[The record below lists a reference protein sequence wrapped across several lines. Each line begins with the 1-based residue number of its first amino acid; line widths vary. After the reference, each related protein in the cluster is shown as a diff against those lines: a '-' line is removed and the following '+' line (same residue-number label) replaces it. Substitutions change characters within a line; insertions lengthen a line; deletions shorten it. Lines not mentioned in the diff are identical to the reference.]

1 MTMHFKSHH
10 HRVHASLRY
19 GKPSSLFGAVFW
31 GSLAV
36 CWGALFAFQT
46 VFAQNAYPSKAVRV
60 VVPFLGGG
68 ALDQLARLVS
78 ENLSSRLKVPF
89 IIDARAGAGGV
100 IGADYV
106 AKSAPDGYTLLFS
119 VQAPITAAPFLSKQ
133 MPYDA
138 QTALSPISIVAIA
151 PNVLIAW
158 QGVSFRTVAEFLAVA
173 KSAPHKLS
181 FASQGQGTTGHI
193 TGAMIDQVTGT
204 QLLHVPYKG
213 FPPMLTDV
221 ESGRVDMMF
230 ADTINAIPRI
240 RSKELVPI
248 AVASEKRLDA
258 LPDVPTFAESG
269 LPTIVSGPLFGMFAP
284 GGTPAELVQ
293 KLAFEIKAVLKLPPV
308 QTTLHD
314 LGVEIK
320 GTTPEEAQLILKA
333 EALRTRDAIKSAGI
347 QPM

>member
-1 MTMHFKSHH
+1 MTTNFNRRYLQTHAFLVESLKSMAW
-10 HRVHASLRY
+10 RISSCFLVLSFGVLIAS
-19 GKPSSLFGAVFW
+19 
-31 GSLAV
+31 
-36 CWGALFAFQT
+36 QQ
-46 VFAQNAYPSKAVRV
+46 VFAQNTYPIKAVRV

-68 ALDQLARLVS
+68 ALDQLARLLS
-78 ENLSSRLKVPF
+78 ENLSMRLKVPF

-119 VQAPITAAPFLSKQ
+119 VQAPITAAPFLTKQ

-158 QGVSFRTVAEFLAVA
+158 PGVSFRTVAEFLAVA
-173 KSAPHKLS
+173 KSSPNKLS

-193 TGAMIDQVTGT
+193 TGVMIDQVAGT

-213 FPPMLTDV
+213 FPPMLIDV

-248 AVASEKRLDA
+248 AVASERRLDA
-258 LPDVPTFAESG
+258 LPDIATFAESG
-269 LPTIVSGPLFGMFAP
+269 LPTIVSGPMFGMYAP
-284 GGTPAELVQ
+284 GATPADLVQ
-293 KLAFEIKAVLKLPPV
+293 KLSNEIKAVLKLSLV
-308 QTTLHD
+308 QTTLRD

-320 GTTPEEAQLILKA
+320 GTSPEEAQGLLKA
-333 EALRTRDAIKSAGI
+333 EASRTREAVKSAGI
-347 QPM
+347 QPL

>member
-1 MTMHFKSHH
+1 LI
-10 HRVHASLRY
+10 ASQ
-19 GKPSSLFGAVFW
+19 P
-31 GSLAV
+31 
-36 CWGALFAFQT
+36 
-46 VFAQNAYPSKAVRV
+46 VFAQNTYPSKAVRV

-68 ALDQLARLVS
+68 ALDLLARLLS
-78 ENLSSRLKVPF
+78 ENLSMRLKVPF
-89 IIDARAGAGGV
+89 IVDARAGAGGV

-119 VQAPITAAPFLSKQ
+119 VQAPITAAPFLNKQ

-151 PNVLIAW
+151 PNVLIVW
-158 QGVSFRTVAEFLAVA
+158 PGVSFRTVTEFLAVA
-173 KSAPHKLS
+173 KSSPNKLS

-193 TGAMIDQVTGT
+193 TGAMIDQVAGT

-213 FPPMLTDV
+213 FPPMLIDV

-248 AVASEKRLDA
+248 AVASERRLDA
-258 LPDVPTFAESG
+258 LPDIATFAESG
-269 LPTIVSGPLFGMFAP
+269 LPTIVSGPMFGMYAP
-284 GGTPAELVQ
+284 GATPADLVQ
-293 KLAFEIKAVLKLPPV
+293 KLSNEIKAVLKLSLV
-308 QTTLHD
+308 QTTLRD

-320 GTTPEEAQLILKA
+320 GTSPEEAQGLLKA
-333 EALRTRDAIKSAGI
+333 EASRTREAVKSAGI
-347 QPM
+347 QPL

>member
-1 MTMHFKSHH
+1 MTPCMNTSQTPAWAGLLARLKTT
-10 HRVHASLRY
+10 ALAI
-19 GKPSSLFGAVFW
+19 SSSVLVLCCGAWLLTQPV
-31 GSLAV
+31 LA
-36 CWGALFAFQT
+36 QT
-46 VFAQNAYPSKAVRV
+46 AYPTKAVRV

-68 ALDQLARLVS
+68 ALDQLARLIS
-78 ENLSSRLKVPF
+78 ENLSVRLKVPF

-119 VQAPITAAPFLSKQ
+119 VQAPITAAPFLTKQ
-133 MPYDA
+133 MPYDP

-158 QGVSFRTVAEFLAVA
+158 PGVSFRNVAEFLAVA
-173 KSAPHKLS
+173 KSAPNKLS

-193 TGAMIDQVTGT
+193 TGAMIDQVAGT

-248 AVASEKRLDA
+248 AVASERRLDA
-258 LPDVPTFAESG
+258 LPDVATFAESG
-269 LPTIVSGPLFGMFAP
+269 LPTIVSGPMFGMYAP

-293 KLAFEIKAVLKLPPV
+293 KLSLEIKAVLKLSPV
-308 QTTLHD
+308 QTTLRD

-320 GTTPEEAQLILKA
+320 GTNPEEAQALLKA
-333 EALRTRDAIKSAGI
+333 EALRTREAVKSAGI
-347 QPM
+347 QPL

>member
-1 MTMHFKSHH
+1 MTACLNSSHPPT
-10 HRVHASLRY
+10 RAGLLARLKTTAR
-19 GKPSSLFGAVFW
+19 GLSSFFLVLCCGAALLTQPV
-31 GSLAV
+31 LA
-36 CWGALFAFQT
+36 QT
-46 VFAQNAYPSKAVRV
+46 AYPTKAVRV

-68 ALDQLARLVS
+68 ALDQLARLIS
-78 ENLSSRLKVPF
+78 ENLSVRLKVPF

-133 MPYDA
+133 MPYDP

-158 QGVSFRTVAEFLAVA
+158 PGVSFRTVAEFLAVA
-173 KSAPHKLS
+173 KSAPNKLS

-193 TGAMIDQVTGT
+193 TGAMIDQVAGT

-248 AVASEKRLDA
+248 AVASERRLDA
-258 LPDVPTFAESG
+258 LPDVATFAESG
-269 LPTIVSGPLFGMFAP
+269 LPTIVSGPMFGMYAP

-293 KLAFEIKAVLKLPPV
+293 KLSLEIKAVLKLSPV
-308 QTTLHD
+308 QTTLRD

-320 GTTPEEAQLILKA
+320 GTSPEDAQALLKA
-333 EALRTRDAIKSAGI
+333 EALRTREAVKSAGI
-347 QPM
+347 QPL

>member
-1 MTMHFKSHH
+1 MTTSFNSRHLQTQAFL
-10 HRVHASLRY
+10 V
-19 GKPSSLFGAVFW
+19 
-31 GSLAV
+31 GSLKSMARRISSSFLV
-36 CWGALFAFQT
+36 LSCGVLIASQP
-46 VFAQNAYPSKAVRV
+46 VFAQNTYPSKAVRV

-68 ALDQLARLVS
+68 ALDQLARLLS
-78 ENLSSRLKVPF
+78 ENLSMRLKVPF
-89 IIDARAGAGGV
+89 IVDARAGAGGV

-119 VQAPITAAPFLSKQ
+119 VQAPITAAPFLNKQ

-151 PNVLIAW
+151 PNVLIVW
-158 QGVSFRTVAEFLAVA
+158 PGVSFRTVAEFLAVA
-173 KSAPHKLS
+173 KSSPNKLS

-193 TGAMIDQVTGT
+193 TGAMIDQVAGT

-213 FPPMLTDV
+213 FPPMLIDV

-248 AVASEKRLDA
+248 AVASERRLDA
-258 LPDVPTFAESG
+258 LPDIATFAESG
-269 LPTIVSGPLFGMFAP
+269 LPTIVSGPMFGMYAP
-284 GGTPAELVQ
+284 GATPADLVQ
-293 KLAFEIKAVLKLPPV
+293 KLSNEIKAVLKLSLV
-308 QTTLHD
+308 QTTLRD

-320 GTTPEEAQLILKA
+320 GTSPEEAQGLLKA
-333 EALRTRDAIKSAGI
+333 EASRTREAVKSAGI
-347 QPM
+347 QPL

>member
-1 MTMHFKSHH
+1 MTPCVNTSQLLAWSCLLNRLKTRAIGITSCFL
-10 HRVHASLRY
+10 V
-19 GKPSSLFGAVFW
+19 FFCGAW
-31 GSLAV
+31 LLAQPV
-36 CWGALFAFQT
+36 LAQT
-46 VFAQNAYPSKAVRV
+46 GYPSKAVRV

-68 ALDQLARLVS
+68 ALDQLARLIS
-78 ENLSSRLKVPF
+78 ENLSVRLKVPF
-89 IIDARAGAGGV
+89 IIDTRAGAGGV

-119 VQAPITAAPFLSKQ
+119 AQAPITAALFLTKQ

-138 QTALSPISIVAIA
+138 QTAFSPISIVGIA

-158 QGVSFRTVAEFLAVA
+158 PGVNFRTVAEFLAIA
-173 KSAPHKLS
+173 KSSPNKLS

-193 TGAMIDQVTGT
+193 TGVMIDQVAGT

-248 AVASEKRLDA
+248 AVASERRLDA
-258 LPDVPTFAESG
+258 LPDIATFAESG
-269 LPTIVSGPLFGMFAP
+269 LPTVVSGPMFGMYAP
-284 GGTPAELVQ
+284 GGTPSELVQ
-293 KLAFEIKAVLKLPPV
+293 KLSLEIKAVLKLSKV
-308 QTTLHD
+308 QTTLQD

-320 GTTPEEAQLILKA
+320 GTSPEEAQTLLKA
-333 EALRTRDAIKSAGI
+333 EAFRTREAVRSAGI
-347 QPM
+347 QPL

>member
-1 MTMHFKSHH
+1 MTPCLNTSQPPAWTGLHTRFKTTALGITSCFL
-10 HRVHASLRY
+10 VLWC
-19 GKPSSLFGAVFW
+19 GAWLLTQPV
-31 GSLAV
+31 LA
-36 CWGALFAFQT
+36 QS
-46 VFAQNAYPSKAVRV
+46 AYPSKAVRV

-68 ALDQLARLVS
+68 ALDQLARLLS
-78 ENLSSRLKVPF
+78 ENLSVRLKVPF

-119 VQAPITAAPFLSKQ
+119 VQAPITAAPFLTKQ

-158 QGVSFRTVAEFLAVA
+158 PGVSFRTVAEFLAVA
-173 KSAPHKLS
+173 KSSPNKLS

-193 TGAMIDQVTGT
+193 TGAMIDQVAGT

-248 AVASEKRLDA
+248 AVASERRLDA
-258 LPDVPTFAESG
+258 LPDIATFAESG
-269 LPTIVSGPLFGMFAP
+269 LPTIVSGPMFGMYAP
-284 GGTPAELVQ
+284 GGTPGELVQ
-293 KLAFEIKAVLKLPPV
+293 KLSLEITSVLKLSPV
-308 QTTLHD
+308 QTTLRD

-320 GTTPEEAQLILKA
+320 GTSPEEAQTLLKA
-333 EALRTRDAIKSAGI
+333 EALRTREAVKSAGI
-347 QPM
+347 QPL

>member
-1 MTMHFKSHH
+1 MNTSQTPAWAGLLARLKTT
-10 HRVHASLRY
+10 ALAI
-19 GKPSSLFGAVFW
+19 SSSVLVLCCGAWLLTQPV
-31 GSLAV
+31 LA
-36 CWGALFAFQT
+36 QT
-46 VFAQNAYPSKAVRV
+46 AYPTKAVRV

-68 ALDQLARLVS
+68 ALDQLARLIS
-78 ENLSSRLKVPF
+78 ENLSVRLKVPF

-119 VQAPITAAPFLSKQ
+119 VQAPITAAPFLTKQ
-133 MPYDA
+133 MPYDP

-158 QGVSFRTVAEFLAVA
+158 PGVSFRNVAEFLAVA
-173 KSAPHKLS
+173 KSAPNKLS

-193 TGAMIDQVTGT
+193 TGAMIDQVAGT

-248 AVASEKRLDA
+248 AVASERRLDA
-258 LPDVPTFAESG
+258 LPDVATFAESG
-269 LPTIVSGPLFGMFAP
+269 LPTIVSGPMFGMYAP

-293 KLAFEIKAVLKLPPV
+293 KLSLEIKAVLKLSPV
-308 QTTLHD
+308 QTTLRD

-320 GTTPEEAQLILKA
+320 GTNPEEAQALLKA
-333 EALRTRDAIKSAGI
+333 EALRTREAVKSAGI
-347 QPM
+347 QPL

>member
-1 MTMHFKSHH
+1 LI
-10 HRVHASLRY
+10 ASQ
-19 GKPSSLFGAVFW
+19 P
-31 GSLAV
+31 
-36 CWGALFAFQT
+36 
-46 VFAQNAYPSKAVRV
+46 VFAQNTYPSKAVRV

-68 ALDQLARLVS
+68 ALDQLARLLS
-78 ENLSSRLKVPF
+78 ENLSMRLKVPF
-89 IIDARAGAGGV
+89 IVEARAGAGGV

-119 VQAPITAAPFLSKQ
+119 VQAPITAAPFLNKQ

-151 PNVLIAW
+151 PNVLIVW
-158 QGVSFRTVAEFLAVA
+158 PGVSFRTVTEFLAVA
-173 KSAPHKLS
+173 KSSPNKLS

-193 TGAMIDQVTGT
+193 TGAMIDQVAGT

-213 FPPMLTDV
+213 FPPMLIDV

-248 AVASEKRLDA
+248 AVASERRLDA
-258 LPDVPTFAESG
+258 LPDIATFAESG
-269 LPTIVSGPLFGMFAP
+269 LPTIVSGPMFGMYAP
-284 GGTPAELVQ
+284 GATPADLVQ
-293 KLAFEIKAVLKLPPV
+293 KLSNEIKAVLKLSLV
-308 QTTLHD
+308 QTTLRD

-320 GTTPEEAQLILKA
+320 GTSPEEAQGLLKA
-333 EALRTRDAIKSAGI
+333 EASRTREAVKSAGI
-347 QPM
+347 QPL

>member
-1 MTMHFKSHH
+1 MTTSFNSRHLQTQAFL
-10 HRVHASLRY
+10 A
-19 GKPSSLFGAVFW
+19 
-31 GSLAV
+31 GSLKSMARRISASFLV
-36 CWGALFAFQT
+36 LSFGVLIASQP
-46 VFAQNAYPSKAVRV
+46 VFAQNTYPSKAVRV

-68 ALDQLARLVS
+68 ALDQLARLLS
-78 ENLSSRLKVPF
+78 ENLSMRLKVPF
-89 IIDARAGAGGV
+89 IIDTRAGAGGV

-119 VQAPITAAPFLSKQ
+119 VQAPITAAPFLNKQ
-133 MPYDA
+133 MPYDV

-158 QGVSFRTVAEFLAVA
+158 PGVSFRTVAEFLAVA
-173 KSAPHKLS
+173 KSSPKKLS

-193 TGAMIDQVTGT
+193 TGAMIDQVAGT

-213 FPPMLTDV
+213 FPPMLIDV

-248 AVASEKRLDA
+248 AVASERRLDA
-258 LPDVPTFAESG
+258 LPDIATFAESG
-269 LPTIVSGPLFGMFAP
+269 LPTIVSGPMFGMYAP
-284 GGTPAELVQ
+284 GATPVDLVQ
-293 KLAFEIKAVLKLPPV
+293 KLSNEIKAVLKLSLV
-308 QTTLHD
+308 QTTLRD

-320 GTTPEEAQLILKA
+320 GTSPEEAQGLLKA
-333 EALRTRDAIKSAGI
+333 ETSRTREAVKSAGI
-347 QPM
+347 QPL